1 MIALIL
7 LKLLIFKNLNSMMR
21 LFFISC
27 LLFVCLGGA
36 FGQDTFIN
44 DTLDVQWDSLKM
56 PKTGPSFERYY
67 RSGKK
72 LFALDYARTNIYGR
86 GGTARFYESS
96 DDGKIWKEKK
106 DHIVGEIYVKD
117 SIVLIARCLYKSSSY
132 YNNFEYVYG
141 NLSFE
146 LSEDFG
152 VTYKTVFNKH
162 VLLEKAGAQIYP
174 GDNFDG
180 FFEVGDSSIY
190 CSVYGNPSNNEQLI
204 SNNRGKNW
212 SKIDAKLFY
221 NSQDNAGKP
230 FSKIINGKA
239 YLITNDK
246 IYSTRNSDFI
256 WTDSIPLPQEMPYYY
271 SFSVKDNIYTLY
283 CYNRKKMSTN
293 DNGINWRSD
302 SLPFTLNNGDDVF
315 QKNNKIYI
323 KLSNRIYQSDDG
335 YFNNYQRI
343 YPPNLPF
350 NQVLTGFSV
359 MDSVMYL
366 NGNNRTLIKSKDNGQ
381 TWETI
386 DDTKQLTFS
395 KFAFFGENVLLRA
408 SNGAFYQPTQGFKV
422 LTTDSTNLSPNLSIE
437 NSMGNLPSLK
447 KGKTWLMASSN
458 FYSNNIQRSLFRS
471 LNNGFTWDTLFLRGE
486 VGQIIQNNKQIFIFS
501 NDRSFRNS
509 FYLDVSSDSGRTF
522 INSKLPTIYN
532 YPNFFTHG
540 DTLFLF
546 ENDLWYSIDAGS
558 NWQQIVTEL
567 PTLPSLQVS
576 GSDIFHDGN
585 VIVRALNT
593 YEVISNELKYKYYFF
608 ASSDLGETWIQYGN
622 VPDSIRYFHL
632 IGSYKGY
639 LFYPVFENNSI
650 NLMITGDYGL
660 TWTAIKKQNVGDY
673 FSISENFLY
682 TVSQTVIFRTSLDS
696 IINKVKAVS
705 DYSILKGQIFKDKNE
720 NCQKDTTENGIAEKT
735 IRIMPRNYTTITDK
749 NGRFAVALPPDTY
762 TISTLNNVQ
771 YHKAACGDTILKNI
785 TLKANEKRDTQIV
798 FKQSEK
804 AYDLSASLTTGS
816 RARPGFEMD
825 FVVKTQNLGTEN
837 IDSAL
842 ITLDMPSNL
851 EFKEAN
857 QNGIFKNNQIVWI
870 LKNSGVDDNK
880 TFTARLRLAPTT
892 PLSIPLVF
900 KAKATIFNQKDTFPL
915 NNIDSVRLNV
925 TGSFDPNDKTVLPEG
940 KIPFF
945 TNELDYLIRFQ
956 NTGNDTAFKVV
967 VVDTLPPQLDVV
979 SLKTISASHP
989 YVVSLKKNIITFTFD
1004 NILLPDSNV
1013 NERASHGFIR
1023 FKLKPQNGLKV
1034 GDNINNKAAIYF
1046 DYNKPIITN
1055 IAQLELIKP
1064 MIIVPQNKTL
1074 CKGDSYKSK
1083 LYFDNTTVYDTTK
1096 SLLYDTTFITA
1107 ININPTYQISKDTI
1121 LKANEK
1127 LFNKHVENGE
1137 IVIVKLNTI
1146 SGCDSSIIYKVSKL
1160 STKTQ
1165 DLPEGFLSLKIYP
1178 NPVKDYLSISYELN
1192 KITFVEIALYNSIGQ
1207 KVKILREK
1215 RPDTEGGHRMTYD
1228 AKDIEEG
1235 WYQMTIETEQG
1246 VFTQRFIKIK

>member
-1 MIALIL
+1 
-7 LKLLIFKNLNSMMR
+7 MMR

-27 LLFVCLGGA
+27 LLFVYLGDA

-56 PKTGPSFERYY
+56 PKTGPSFQRYY
-67 RSGKK
+67 QTGKK
-72 LFALDYARTNIYGR
+72 LFALDYARTLIFGS
-86 GGTARFYESS
+86 GGVAKLYESS
-96 DDGKIWKEKK
+96 DDGKNWKENNNS
-106 DHIVGEIYVKD
+106 IVDDVYVKD
-117 SIVLIARCLYKSSSY
+117 SIVLLARCLKTRVARDGIYT
-132 YNNFEYVYG
+132 YNYGDVIFERSENYG
-141 NLSFE
+141 AS
-146 LSEDFG
+146 
-152 VTYKTVFNKH
+152 YKTVFKKE
-162 VLLEKAGAQIYP
+162 VLIYKGGP
-174 GDNFDG
+174 YNYPNDNFEG
-180 FFEVGDSSIY
+180 IFEIGDSSFY
-190 CSVYGNPSNNEQLI
+190 CSFNFGEQWI
-204 SNNRGKNW
+204 SNDNGISWNKANIPQYYSYIGNRMKAYD
-212 SKIDAKLFY
+212 KV
-221 NSQDNAGKP
+221 
-230 FSKIINGKA
+230 INGTIYSFSNK
-239 YLITNDK
+239 N
-246 IYSTRNSDFI
+246 IYSTRKSDFV
-256 WTDSIPLPQEMPYYY
+256 WTDSIPLPQNMPYNLYNF
-271 SFSVKDNIYTLY
+271 SFKDDIYTLY
-283 CYNRKKMSTN
+283 FFDGKKMSSN
-293 DNGINWRSD
+293 DKGLNWSTD
-302 SLPFTLNNGDDVF
+302 SLPFTFRTNILNFSGEYKNVDNDYFF

-323 KLSNRIYQSDDG
+323 NLGSRIYESEDG
-335 YFNNYQRI
+335 YFKNYRRI
-343 YPPNLPF
+343 YPTDLPF
-350 NQVLTGFSV
+350 NQEITGFTVS
-359 MDSVMYL
+359 DSVMYL
-366 NGNNRTLIKSKDNGQ
+366 NGNNRTLMKSINNGQ
-381 TWETI
+381 AWQVLDDKNDLTI
-386 DDTKQLTFS
+386 N

-408 SNGAFYQPTQGFKV
+408 SNGAFYQPTQGFKF
-422 LTTDSTNLSPNLSIE
+422 LTTDSTDLSPNLSGV
-437 NSMGNLPSLK
+437 NSFGNLPSLK
-447 KGKTWLMASSN
+447 KGKTWLLAPSN
-458 FYSNNIQRSLFRS
+458 FYDNNMQRSLFRS

-486 VGQIIQNNKQIFIFS
+486 VGQIIQNSKQIFIFS

-522 INSKLPTIYN
+522 VNSKLPIIYN

-576 GSDIFHDGN
+576 GSDIFYDGKA
-585 VIVRALNT
+585 IVRALNT
-593 YEVISNELKYKYYFF
+593 YEVISNKLKYKYYFF
-608 ASSDLGETWIQYGN
+608 ASSDLGKTWIQYGN

-639 LFYPVFENNSI
+639 LFYPIFENNSI

-660 TWTAIKKQNVGDY
+660 TWTAFKKQNVGDY

-682 TVSQTVIFRTSLDS
+682 TVSQTVIYRTSLDS
-696 IINKVKAVS
+696 VINKVKAVS

-762 TISTLNNVQ
+762 TISTANIQ
-771 YHKAACGDTILKNI
+771 YHKTTCSDTILKNI
-785 TLKANEKRDTQIV
+785 TLKANEKRDTQVV
-798 FKQSEK
+798 FRQSEK

-816 RARPGFEMD
+816 RARPGFELD

-842 ITLDMPSNL
+842 ITLDMPTNL
-851 EFKEAN
+851 EFKEAS

-892 PLSIPLVF
+892 PLSIPLIF
-900 KAKATIFNQKDTFPL
+900 KAKASIFNQKDTFPL
-915 NNIDSVRLNV
+915 DNVDSVRLNV

-945 TNELDYLIRFQ
+945 INELDYLIRFQ

-967 VVDTLPPQLDVV
+967 VVDTLPSQLDVV

-1004 NILLPDSNV
+1004 NILLSDSNV

-1055 IAQLELIKP
+1055 TAKLELIKP
-1064 MIIVPQNKTL
+1064 MIIIPQNIIL
-1074 CKGDSYKSK
+1074 CKGDSYKNK
-1083 LYFDNTTVYDTTK
+1083 PYFINTIVYDTIK
-1096 SLLYDTTFITA
+1096 SRLYDTTFITS
-1107 ININPTYQISKDTI
+1107 IDIKPTYQVSKDTI
-1121 LKANEK
+1121 LKPSQK
-1127 LFNKHVENGE
+1127 LFNKQVENGE

-1160 STKTQ
+1160 STETQ
-1165 DLPEGFLSLKIYP
+1165 DLPEGFLSLQIYP
-1178 NPVKDYLSISYELN
+1178 NPVKDYISISYELN
-1192 KITFVEIALYNSIGQ
+1192 RKAFVEIALYNSIGQ
-1207 KVKILREK
+1207 KVKILQEK
-1215 RPDTEGGHRMTYD
+1215 RIDTEGGHRMTYD
-1228 AKDIEEG
+1228 AKELQEG

>member
-1 MIALIL
+1 
-7 LKLLIFKNLNSMMR
+7 MMR
-21 LFFISC
+21 FFFISC
-27 LLFVCLGGA
+27 LIFVCFGGA

-174 GDNFDG
+174 GDKFDG

-190 CSVYGNPSNNEQLI
+190 CSVYGSPSNNEQLI

-395 KFAFFGENVLLRA
+395 KFAFFGENVLFKA
-408 SNGAFYQPTQGFKV
+408 ANGTFYK
-422 LTTDSTNLSPNLSIE
+422 STNDFKTLSSADSSNLIPYKDTYQSLNI
-437 NSMGNLPSLK
+437 LPSLK
-447 KGKTWLMASSN
+447 NGNTWLMAFPQEHDSYRN
-458 FYSNNIQRSLFRS
+458 GLLRSFD
-471 LNNGFTWDTLFLRGE
+471 NGVIWDTLLFRGE
-486 VGQIIQNNKQIFIFS
+486 I
-501 NDRSFRNS
+501 RSIGYNS
-509 FYLDVSSDSGRTF
+509 KKIYAISSSYSSYYLDISYDNGRTF
-522 INSKLPTIYN
+522 INSKLPTQDNYYN
-532 YPNFFTHG
+532 TFYQE
-540 DTLFLF
+540 DTLFAYTKS
-546 ENDLWYSIDAGS
+546 NNYIYIWYSIDDGV
-558 NWQQIVTEL
+558 NWQQKIITL
-567 PTLPSLQVS
+567 PTMPSDQYRN
-576 GSDIFHDGN
+576 DIITHDSKGFILIRDNGN
-585 VIVRALNT
+585 QIFNFT
-593 YEVISNELKYKYYFF
+593 H
-608 ASSDLGETWIQYGN
+608 LGETLIQQGQIPKSTVFSADYYGT
-622 VPDSIRYFHL
+622 
-632 IGSYKGY
+632 YKGY
-639 LFYPVFENNSI
+639 LLYYVYNNDSI
-650 NLMITGDYGL
+650 NLIITGDYGM
-660 TWTAIKKQNVGDY
+660 TWTAIKKRNDANY
-673 FSISENFLY
+673 FKISENYLQALSISN
-682 TVSQTVIFRTSLDS
+682 TPSVIYRTCLDS

-762 TISTLNNVQ
+762 TISTSNIQ
-771 YHKAACGDTILKNI
+771 YHKATCGDTILKNI

-804 AYDLSASLTTGS
+804 AYDLSVSLSTGS
-816 RARPGFEMD
+816 RARPGFEVD
-825 FVVKTQNLGTEN
+825 FVLKTQNLGTEN

-842 ITLDMPSNL
+842 ITLDVPSNL

-857 QNGIFKNNQIVWI
+857 QNGVFKNNQIVWT
-870 LKNSGVDDNK
+870 LKNSAVDDNK
-880 TFTARLRLAPTT
+880 IFTARLRLAPTT
-892 PLSIPLVF
+892 PLSIPIVF
-900 KAKATIFNQKDTFPL
+900 KAKGTIFNQKDTFPL

-1055 IAQLELIKP
+1055 TAQLELIKP
-1064 MIIVPQNKTL
+1064 MIIVPQSQTL
-1074 CKGDSYKSK
+1074 CKGDSYKNK
-1083 LYFDNTTVYDTTK
+1083 PYFENTIVYDTIK
-1096 SLLYDTTFITA
+1096 SLLYDTTFMTSID
-1107 ININPTYQISKDTI
+1107 IKPTYQVSKDTI

-1127 LFNKHVENGE
+1127 LFNKNVENGE
-1137 IVIVKLNTI
+1137 IVILKLKTAL
-1146 SGCDSSIIYKVSKL
+1146 GCDSSITYKVSKL
-1160 STKTQ
+1160 STETQ
-1165 DLPEGFLSLKIYP
+1165 ELPEGFASIKIYP

-1192 KITFVEIALYNSIGQ
+1192 KTTFVEIALYNSIGQ

-1215 RPDTEGGHRMTYD
+1215 GQNTEGVHRLD
-1228 AKDIEEG
+1228 FDVKDLQEG
-1235 WYQMTIETEQG
+1235 WYQLTIVTEKG
-1246 VFTQRFIKIK
+1246 IFGQRFIKVK